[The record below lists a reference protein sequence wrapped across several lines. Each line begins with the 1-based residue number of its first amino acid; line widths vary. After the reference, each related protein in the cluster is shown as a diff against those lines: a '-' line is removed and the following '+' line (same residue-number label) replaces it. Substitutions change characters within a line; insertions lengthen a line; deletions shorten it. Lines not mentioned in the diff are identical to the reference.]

1 VEEDRLMKGSR
12 FAALIVV
19 AAAAAVAAGCGGDAG
34 GNKAGGSSAPVV
46 LRMADGYDPGLE
58 LEPAVAYFARR
69 VRELSSGELRIRVVD
84 NWAGNTPG
92 FEQKIV
98 RDVAAGK
105 ADVAWVGTRV
115 FDTLG
120 VNSFQALTAP
130 MLIDSYALERAVV
143 ASDIP
148 RQMLGGLDKLRVTG
162 LGVLA
167 GGLRRPI
174 SLQRPLLRPAD
185 WRGRTFSVIRSRGQS
200 AAIRTLGAQTTDI
213 WGSAR
218 QDAAGEGKVDGF
230 EMHYFLWSLVID
242 PSVVPYVAA
251 NVNLWPETAA
261 LLANPDRLSKLS
273 RPQREWLDQ
282 AATEAAARSTSLF
295 DDEGRLVASLCRQGA
310 RFNNASA
317 SDLTALRGAFA
328 PTYATLERDPQ
339 TKDFI
344 NRIEKLK
351 AKTHPE
357 AAATIPPRCAGL
369 APAPPRTPA
378 AGQRD
383 PSVLNGVYRVT
394 LTDTELKAAGPV
406 AAFSRPS
413 YGGLITLTLRDGSY
427 RFQPGTPPVCTG
439 TYTVSGSTVRFRFRP
454 AATYC
459 QGVVTARW
467 SRAGGQLRL
476 HVVSSTN
483 PYDQVV
489 WGGKPWRKIG

>member
-1 VEEDRLMKGSR
+1 MRWRSLVGL
-12 FAALIVV
+12 AL
-19 AAAAAVAAGCGGDAG
+19 AAATAAAAAGCGGGDVGA
-34 GNKAGGSSAPVV
+34 NKAGRSSAAVV
-46 LRMADGYDPGLE
+46 LRMADGYNPGLE

-69 VRELSSGELRIRVVD
+69 VRELSNGKLRIRVVD

-98 RDVAAGK
+98 RDLAAGK

-120 VNSFQALTAP
+120 VNSFRALTAP
-130 MLIDSYALERAVV
+130 MLIDSYSLERAVV

-148 RQMLGGLDKLRVTG
+148 GQMLNGLDKLGVSG

-167 GGLRRPI
+167 GGLRKPI
-174 SLQRPLLRPAD
+174 ALQRPLLRPAD
-185 WRGRTFSVIRSRGQS
+185 WRGRRFSVIRSRGQT
-200 AAIRTLGAQTTDI
+200 AAIRALGARTTDI

-251 NVNLWPETAA
+251 NVNLWPETVA

-273 RPQREWLDQ
+273 RSQREWLDQ

-295 DDEGRLVASLCRQGA
+295 ADESRLVASLCSQGA
-310 RFNNASA
+310 RFNDASA
-317 SDLTALRGAFA
+317 DDLAALSGAFA

-344 NRIEKLK
+344 ERIEKLK
-351 AKTHPE
+351 ATTRPE
-357 AAATIPPRCAGL
+357 AAASIPPRCAG
-369 APAPPRTPA
+369 PAPRPPAPA
-378 AGQRD
+378 AGQTD
-383 PSVLNGVYRVT
+383 SSVLNGVYRVT
-394 LTDTELKAAGPV
+394 LTDTELKAAGSV

-413 YGGLITLTLRDGSY
+413 YGGLITLTLRNGRY
-427 RFQPGTPPVCTG
+427 RFQPGTPPKCAG
-439 TYTVSGSTVRFRFRP
+439 TYTVSGSTIRFRFRP

-467 SRAGGQLRL
+467 SLAGGQLRL